1 MKIKH
6 SQVVAANNEI
16 VAKAKELL
24 CDGGLRAK
32 CFEAA
37 TLGKQYTADLL
48 ASAQKA
54 VVVTA
59 VKIAAE
65 RLARRA
71 RTGNAETP
79 LHRRLDHYKREKAAR
94 FLKLYAEDVK
104 AFRQAVH
111 GQFRTAT
118 AGDHRTRVGIA
129 TVPGDIGAKGES
141 CKGAAYSRR
150 CWYRRTD
157 SNHEYEIPPNW
168 RKTVEQP
175 GLAVLDGMVTLS
187 AELECDQDGI
197 QIYRAV
203 WVRQGRGFSLETR
216 WGWIAR
222 RSDGMAYH
230 SPKSAAAAVV
240 GLRRKVAWQA
250 IPTDVRAS
258 KRAEQR
264 MKQLERLTERLQ
276 KYDISDIADIEVTYE
291 DSRKAGNC
299 HDGTVGFGRRLFGD
313 ARRKSTMGEMVR
325 RLKALG
331 KNAAQYLAS
340 QVGRQFVAACLHAI
354 RRQRQTA
361 RLSDKRPH
369 D

>member
-187 AELECDQDGI
+187 AELECDQDWHSNLSCRVG
-197 QIYRAV
+197 AA
-203 WVRQGRGFSLETR
+203 GA
-216 WGWIAR
+216 WIFPR
-222 RSDGMAYH
+222 NT
-230 SPKSAAAAVV
+230 V
-240 GLRRKVAWQA
+240 GLDCPPKRWHGVPQPKVRCRCRRG
-250 IPTDVRAS
+250 
-258 KRAEQR
+258 
-264 MKQLERLTERLQ
+264 TE
-276 KYDISDIADIEVTYE
+276 A
-291 DSRKAGNC
+291 
-299 HDGTVGFGRRLFGD
+299 
-313 ARRKSTMGEMVR
+313 
-325 RLKALG
+325 
-331 KNAAQYLAS
+331 
-340 QVGRQFVAACLHAI
+340 
-354 RRQRQTA
+354 
-361 RLSDKRPH
+361 
-369 D
+369 